1 MTFSSLFII
10 VLSLKHC
17 TYIARH
23 RSTVIENKD
32 RVISPIS
39 DFSCN
44 LCYTGRNWEHFKE
57 KTRIKITYISD
68 IIWHKKS
75 LYFLPKYFFLISLH
89 FILCKLHMD
98 IGTCHLSLV
107 SPLYAAKL
115 VVSYM
120 LHRDTGRAQSKMTQ
134 PSYLSP
140 HPPTSQHSLSQQT
153 HPVHCWAPM
162 WQGPCLPSGVLSW
175 SYLKIIFI
183 SFNTLIIENS
193 LG

>member
-1 MTFSSLFII
+1 
-10 VLSLKHC
+10 
-17 TYIARH
+17 
-23 RSTVIENKD
+23 
-32 RVISPIS
+32 
-39 DFSCN
+39 
-44 LCYTGRNWEHFKE
+44 
-57 KTRIKITYISD
+57 
-68 IIWHKKS
+68 
-75 LYFLPKYFFLISLH
+75 
-89 FILCKLHMD
+89 MD

-162 WQGPCLPSGVLSW
+162 WQGPCSP
-175 SYLKIIFI
+175 
-183 SFNTLIIENS
+183 TLIIVLTLTVRKLPAFVYNILQATWLERVPVLIS
-193 LG
+193 WQELPGLSPLTFHPKGRSPSSACWLGYFMPFFVSGIYSWDVFDEALPV